1 MDVPSLLISS
11 SINSPNFL
19 LFKLGFCL
27 LRMNIPGEEVLPS
40 SVKKNSENRI
50 VLPTLPVINVSP
62 FLGCKKCIFSFTL
75 YSLLFFC
82 LPVSDFSGIFV

>member
-19 LFKLGFCL
+19 LFKFGFCL

-40 SVKKNSENRI
+40 SVKKNSENMSI
-50 VLPTLPVINVSP
+50 SQKNNVENM
-62 FLGCKKCIFSFTL
+62 
-75 YSLLFFC
+75 
-82 LPVSDFSGIFV
+82 V